1 VDTQGWINL
10 VMLIG
15 GGLGGWILNN
25 LKKDIDS
32 LTTKLQ
38 QVEILVAG
46 TYVKRDDMD
55 KLGKA
60 IFDKLDRMDERQGA
74 RLDRIETK
82 LESKQDKA
90 K

>member
-74 RLDRIETK
+74 RFDRIETK
-82 LESKQDKA
+82 LENKQDKA